1 MVGVVL
7 LGLIVCA
14 GYSQLSLEA
23 VAMGSSGARCQGELG
38 WSVKSLVA
46 GRQISR
52 AVAVAVTSMS
62 AGVTVEWLKEALMV
76 CVVFGWLVGLGF
88 MHRQKLVQKSLMTL
102 MLRSTI
108 VWMSLRS
115 ELRSAGNN
123 SSLLSESHVVGISFV
138 GVIL

>member
-1 MVGVVL
+1 VVGVVL

-23 VAMGSSGARCQGELG
+23 VAMGSSSACCQGELG
-38 WSVKSLVA
+38 WSVKSSVA
-46 GRQISR
+46 GRRISR

-62 AGVTVEWLKEALMV
+62 AGVTVEWLKEASMV

-88 MHRQKLVQKSLMTL
+88 MHWRKSVRKSLMTL
-102 MLRSTI
+102 MLHSTI

-123 SSLLSESHVVGISFV
+123 SSSLSESHVVGISFV
-138 GVIL
+138 RVIL